1 MEIPAY
7 YMRGGTSK
15 GVFFLAD
22 DLPTDPG
29 DRDGVL
35 LRVIGSP
42 DPHGRHS
49 DGMGGATASTS
60 HVVLVRSSQ
69 RPDCDVDCLF
79 GAVAIGEPRI
89 DWAGNSGDLLAA
101 AGPFAIWRGF
111 VPARDSVTSVRIWQQ
126 NVGQACVARVPC
138 RNGHPLEDG
147 DLAEDGLPFAAAG
160 IVLDYLAPAGA
171 SLPSRPTSARRL
183 MTGLVHVPERC

>member
-60 HVVLVRSSQ
+60 QVVLVRSSQ

-111 VPARDSVTSVRIWQQ
+111 VPARDSVTPCASGSRTWARPALPACLAAMAIRSRMAILPRTACRLRRPGSCSTTSRRPVRHCLR
-126 NVGQACVARVPC
+126 AP
-138 RNGHPLEDG
+138 P
-147 DLAEDGLPFAAAG
+147 
-160 IVLDYLAPAGA
+160 APAA
-171 SLPSRPTSARRL
+171 
-183 MTGLVHVPERC
+183 

>member
-15 GVFFLAD
+15 GVFLLAD
-22 DLPTDPG
+22 DLPTDPS
-29 DRDGVL
+29 DRDAVL
-35 LRVIGSP
+35 LRVTGSP
-42 DPHGRHS
+42 DPHRRQG
-49 DGMGGATASTS
+49 DGMGGGTASTS
-60 HVVLVRSSQ
+60 NVVLVRPSQ
-69 RPDCDVDCLF
+69 RPGCDVDCLF

-89 DWAGNSGDLLAA
+89 DWTGNGGDLLAA

-111 VPARDSVTSVRIWQQ
+111 VPARDSVTTVRIWLP
-126 NVGQACVARVPC
+126 NVGQAVVARVPC

-147 DLAEDGLPFAAAG
+147 DVAEDGLPFAAAG
-160 IVLDYLAPAGA
+160 IVLDDLAPA
-171 SLPSRPTSARRL
+171 SARRL